1 MLKKYFFLNIL
12 LNISLFI
19 FSNSQQCILGTN
31 CPYNQGICVA
41 DSCNCYKGYYTLLD
55 ESLPID
61 QQIYCNYRQIS
72 QYTPIIIEI
81 ILPGFGHLYVGKYW
95 MALIKISLLLTFLY
109 SSYYLYHEFRFP
121 ELFTDLFEKIGFSGI
136 IGVEKKEDGENKEE
150 EEKKEEE
157 EEEEENNGKVRLRS
171 GPNKKKEK
179 FVVRKQFR
187 EEGEITDEPEN
198 QKKLIEKEN
207 DENKEDKLNKFMKI
221 IFELSGIFISLL
233 YFMDLFLYKFGV
245 YNDGNDVPFI

>member
-1 MLKKYFFLNIL
+1 MFQKCFFFNIL
-12 LNISLFI
+12 LYLILLVL
-19 FSNSQQCILGTN
+19 SNGQQCILGNN

-55 ESLPID
+55 SSLPVD
-61 QQIYCNYRQIS
+61 QQIYCNYKQIS

-95 MALIKISLLLTFLY
+95 MALIKISLLLTFLF

-136 IGVEKKEDGENKEE
+136 ISVEKKDEDGENKEGE

-157 EEEEENNGKVRLRS
+157 EEDNNGKHILR
-171 GPNKKKEK
+171 GGRNQDKVKYVVKKQYREDEDTKE
-179 FVVRKQFR
+179 
-187 EEGEITDEPEN
+187 E
-198 QKKLIEKEN
+198 KLIQKEE
-207 DENKEDKLNKFMKI
+207 DENKEQKCNKFMKI
-221 IFELSGIFISLL
+221 IFELSGILISLL

-245 YNDGNDVPFI
+245 YNDGNDVPFV

>member
-1 MLKKYFFLNIL
+1 MFQKCFFFNIL
-12 LNISLFI
+12 LYLILLV
-19 FSNSQQCILGTN
+19 FSNGQQCILGNN

-55 ESLPID
+55 SSLPVD
-61 QQIYCNYRQIS
+61 QQIYCNYKQIS

-95 MALIKISLLLTFLY
+95 MALIKISLLLTFLF

-136 IGVEKKEDGENKEE
+136 ISVEKKDEDGENKEGE

-157 EEEEENNGKVRLRS
+157 EEDNNGKHILR
-171 GPNKKKEK
+171 GGRNKDKVKYVVKK
-179 FVVRKQFR
+179 QYR
-187 EEGEITDEPEN
+187 EDEDTKEE
-198 QKKLIEKEN
+198 KLIQNE
-207 DENKEDKLNKFMKI
+207 DDDNKEEKSNKFMKI
-221 IFELSGIFISLL
+221 IFELSGILISLL

-245 YNDGNDVPFI
+245 YNDGNDVPFV

>member
-1 MLKKYFFLNIL
+1 MIQKCFFFNIL
-12 LNISLFI
+12 LYLILLV
-19 FSNSQQCILGTN
+19 FSNGQQCILGNN

-55 ESLPID
+55 ETLPVD
-61 QQIYCNYRQIS
+61 QQIYCNYKQIS

-95 MALIKISLLLTFLY
+95 MALIKISLLLTFLF

-136 IGVEKKEDGENKEE
+136 ISVEKKDEDGENKEGE

-157 EEEEENNGKVRLRS
+157 EEDNNGKHILR
-171 GPNKKKEK
+171 GGRNKDKVKYVVKK
-179 FVVRKQFR
+179 QYR
-187 EEGEITDEPEN
+187 EDEDTKEE
-198 QKKLIEKEN
+198 KLIQNE
-207 DENKEDKLNKFMKI
+207 DDDNKEEKSNKFMKI
-221 IFELSGIFISLL
+221 IFELSGILISLL

-245 YNDGNDVPFI
+245 YNDGNDVPFV

>member
-1 MLKKYFFLNIL
+1 MFQKCFFFNMLLYLIL
-12 LNISLFI
+12 LV
-19 FSNSQQCILGTN
+19 FSNGQQCILGNN

-55 ESLPID
+55 SSLPVD
-61 QQIYCNYRQIS
+61 QQIYCNYKQIS

-95 MALIKISLLLTFLY
+95 MALIKISLLLTFLF

-136 IGVEKKEDGENKEE
+136 ISVEKKDEDGENKEGE

-157 EEEEENNGKVRLRS
+157 EEDNNGKHILR
-171 GPNKKKEK
+171 GGRNQDKAKYVVKKQYREDEDTKE
-179 FVVRKQFR
+179 
-187 EEGEITDEPEN
+187 E
-198 QKKLIEKEN
+198 KLIQNE
-207 DENKEDKLNKFMKI
+207 DDDNKEEKSNKFMKI
-221 IFELSGIFISLL
+221 IFELSGILISLL

-245 YNDGNDVPFI
+245 YNDGNDVPFV

>member
-1 MLKKYFFLNIL
+1 MFQKCFFFNIL
-12 LNISLFI
+12 LYLILLV
-19 FSNSQQCILGTN
+19 FSNGQQCILGNN

-55 ESLPID
+55 SSLPVD
-61 QQIYCNYRQIS
+61 QQIYCNYKQIS

-95 MALIKISLLLTFLY
+95 MALIKISLLLTFLF

-136 IGVEKKEDGENKEE
+136 ISVEKKDEDGENKENE

-157 EEEEENNGKVRLRS
+157 EEDNNGKHILR
-171 GPNKKKEK
+171 GGRNKDKVKYVVKK
-179 FVVRKQFR
+179 QYR
-187 EEGEITDEPEN
+187 EDEDTKEE
-198 QKKLIEKEN
+198 KLIQNE
-207 DENKEDKLNKFMKI
+207 DDDNKEEKSNKFMKI
-221 IFELSGIFISLL
+221 IFELSGILISLL

-245 YNDGNDVPFI
+245 YNDGNDVPFV

>member
-1 MLKKYFFLNIL
+1 MIQKCFFFNIL
-12 LNISLFI
+12 LYLILLV
-19 FSNSQQCILGTN
+19 FSNGQQCILGNN

-55 ESLPID
+55 ESLPVD
-61 QQIYCNYRQIS
+61 QQIYCNYKQIS

-95 MALIKISLLLTFLY
+95 MALIKISLLLTFLF

-136 IGVEKKEDGENKEE
+136 ISVEKKDEDGENKEGE

-157 EEEEENNGKVRLRS
+157 EEDNNGKHILR
-171 GPNKKKEK
+171 GGRNQDKAKYVVKKQYREDEDTKE
-179 FVVRKQFR
+179 
-187 EEGEITDEPEN
+187 E
-198 QKKLIEKEN
+198 KLIQNE
-207 DENKEDKLNKFMKI
+207 DDDNKEEKSNKFMKI
-221 IFELSGIFISLL
+221 IFELSGILISLL

-245 YNDGNDVPFI
+245 YNDGNDVPFV

>member
-1 MLKKYFFLNIL
+1 MIQKCFFFNIL
-12 LNISLFI
+12 LYLILLV
-19 FSNSQQCILGTN
+19 FSNGQQCILGNN

-55 ESLPID
+55 SSLPVD
-61 QQIYCNYRQIS
+61 QQIYCNYKQIS

-95 MALIKISLLLTFLY
+95 MALIKISLLLTFLF

-136 IGVEKKEDGENKEE
+136 ISVEKKDEDGENKEGE

-157 EEEEENNGKVRLRS
+157 EEDNNGKHILR
-171 GPNKKKEK
+171 GGRNQDKVKYVVKKQYREDEDTKE
-179 FVVRKQFR
+179 
-187 EEGEITDEPEN
+187 E
-198 QKKLIEKEN
+198 KLIQNEE
-207 DENKEDKLNKFMKI
+207 DGNKEEKSNKFMKI
-221 IFELSGIFISLL
+221 IFELSGILISLL

-245 YNDGNDVPFI
+245 YNDGNDVPFV

>member
-1 MLKKYFFLNIL
+1 MFQKCFFFNIL
-12 LNISLFI
+12 LYLILLV
-19 FSNSQQCILGTN
+19 FSNGQQCILGNN

-55 ESLPID
+55 SSLPVD
-61 QQIYCNYRQIS
+61 QQIYCNYKQIS

-95 MALIKISLLLTFLY
+95 MALIKISLLLTFLF

-136 IGVEKKEDGENKEE
+136 ISVEKKDEDGENKEGE

-157 EEEEENNGKVRLRS
+157 EEDNNGKHILR
-171 GPNKKKEK
+171 GGRNQDKVKYVVKKQYREDEDTKE
-179 FVVRKQFR
+179 
-187 EEGEITDEPEN
+187 E
-198 QKKLIEKEN
+198 KLIQNEE
-207 DENKEDKLNKFMKI
+207 DGNKEEKSNKFIKM
-221 IFELSGIFISLL
+221 IFELSGILISLL

-245 YNDGNDVPFI
+245 YNDGNDVPFV

>member
-1 MLKKYFFLNIL
+1 MFQKCFFFNIL
-12 LNISLFI
+12 LYLILLV
-19 FSNSQQCILGTN
+19 FSNGQQCILGNN

-55 ESLPID
+55 SSLPVD
-61 QQIYCNYRQIS
+61 QQIYCNYKQIS

-95 MALIKISLLLTFLY
+95 MALIKISLLLTFLF

-136 IGVEKKEDGENKEE
+136 ISFDKKDEDGENKEGE
-150 EEKKEEE
+150 EEKEEE
-157 EEEEENNGKVRLRS
+157 EEDNNGEVRLRS
-171 GPNKKKEK
+171 GPNKNKEK
-179 FVVRKQFR
+179 YVVKKQFH
-187 EEGEITDEPEN
+187 EEEDNKEEPEN
-198 QKKLIEKEN
+198 QQKLIQNEENQNEEK
-207 DENKEDKLNKFMKI
+207 KSNKFMKI
-221 IFELSGIFISLL
+221 IFELSGILISLL

-245 YNDGNDVPFI
+245 YNDGNDVPFV

>member
-1 MLKKYFFLNIL
+1 MFQKCFFFNIL
-12 LNISLFI
+12 LYLILLV
-19 FSNSQQCILGTN
+19 FSNGQQCILGNN

-55 ESLPID
+55 ESLPVD
-61 QQIYCNYRQIS
+61 QQIYCNYKQIS

-95 MALIKISLLLTFLY
+95 MALIKISLLLTFLF

-136 IGVEKKEDGENKEE
+136 ISVEKKDEDGENKEGE

-157 EEEEENNGKVRLRS
+157 EEDNNGKHILR
-171 GPNKKKEK
+171 GGRNQDKVKYVVKKQYREDEDTKE
-179 FVVRKQFR
+179 
-187 EEGEITDEPEN
+187 E
-198 QKKLIEKEN
+198 KLIQKEE
-207 DENKEDKLNKFMKI
+207 DENKEQKCNKFMKI
-221 IFELSGIFISLL
+221 IFELSGILISLL

-245 YNDGNDVPFI
+245 YNDGNDVPFV

>member
-1 MLKKYFFLNIL
+1 MFQKCFFFNIL
-12 LNISLFI
+12 LYLILLV
-19 FSNSQQCILGTN
+19 FSNGQQCILGNN

-55 ESLPID
+55 SSLPVD
-61 QQIYCNYRQIS
+61 QQIYCNYKQIS

-95 MALIKISLLLTFLY
+95 MALIKISLLLTFLF

-136 IGVEKKEDGENKEE
+136 ISVEKKDEDGENKENE

-157 EEEEENNGKVRLRS
+157 EEDNNGKHILR
-171 GPNKKKEK
+171 GGRNQDKVKYVVKKQYREDEDTKE
-179 FVVRKQFR
+179 
-187 EEGEITDEPEN
+187 E
-198 QKKLIEKEN
+198 KLIQNE
-207 DENKEDKLNKFMKI
+207 DDDNKEEKNNKFMKI
-221 IFELSGIFISLL
+221 IFELSGILISLL

-245 YNDGNDVPFI
+245 YNDGNDVPFV

>member
-1 MLKKYFFLNIL
+1 MIQKCFFFNIL
-12 LNISLFI
+12 LYLILLV
-19 FSNSQQCILGTN
+19 FSNGQQCILGNN

-55 ESLPID
+55 SSLPVD
-61 QQIYCNYRQIS
+61 QQIYCNYKQIS

-95 MALIKISLLLTFLY
+95 MALIKISLLLTFLF

-136 IGVEKKEDGENKEE
+136 ISVEKKDEDGENKEGE

-157 EEEEENNGKVRLRS
+157 EEDNNGKHILR
-171 GPNKKKEK
+171 GGRNQDKAKYVVKKQYREDEDTKE
-179 FVVRKQFR
+179 
-187 EEGEITDEPEN
+187 E
-198 QKKLIEKEN
+198 KLIQKEE
-207 DENKEDKLNKFMKI
+207 DENKEQKCNKFMKI
-221 IFELSGIFISLL
+221 IFELSGILISLL

-245 YNDGNDVPFI
+245 YNDGNDVPFV